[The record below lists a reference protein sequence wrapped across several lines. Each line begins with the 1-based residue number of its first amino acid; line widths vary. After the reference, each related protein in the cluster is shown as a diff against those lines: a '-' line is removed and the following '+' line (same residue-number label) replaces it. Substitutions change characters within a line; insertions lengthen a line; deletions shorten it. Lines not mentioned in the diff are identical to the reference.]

1 MDFRPYIS
9 PMLSKDVFLTFTDR
23 NMVRK
28 VALEL
33 DAVQKELASGTAAL
47 GYIRGCFDRGF
58 SYLRYAASNKRLMPQ
73 IGDWLKS
80 SELIE
85 AIFSSEGVCTRLFKE
100 VNLFYYELAGYANMP
115 VSEHH
120 FHIKTQDEPER
131 EPDRFP
137 CVAVLDN
144 LRSAFNVGT
153 IFRTADGFAAESLL
167 LTGITPG
174 ADNKKVQKTSM
185 GAWEY
190 MPWEREESALKALKA
205 LKGRGYAVY
214 ALETVEGSESVFDSR
229 LQFPMA
235 VLLGNEEFGVLEDA
249 LAMADGILRIPMYGK
264 KNSFNVGV
272 SFGMLLYEA
281 RKQWQK
287 SISENS

>member
-1 MDFRPYIS
+1 
-9 PMLSKDVFLTFTDR
+9 
-23 NMVRK
+23 MVRK

-33 DAVQKELASGTAAL
+33 DAAQKALAAASA
-47 GYIRGCFDRGF
+47 GYGFLKGCLDRGI
-58 SYLRYAASNKRLMPQ
+58 SCLRYACSSSRLLPQ
-73 IGDWLKS
+73 AEGWL
-80 SELIE
+80 E
-85 AIFSSEGVCTRLFKE
+85 AAEQALAVLENRGPGILLFKE
-100 VNLFYYELAGYANMP
+100 VNLLYYELAQYANMP

-120 FHIKTQDEPER
+120 FHIRAGDEPDR

-153 IFRTADGFAAESLL
+153 IFRTADGFAAALLL

-174 ADNKKVQKTSM
+174 VDNKKVQKTSM

-190 MPWEREESALKALKA
+190 MPWEREVNALSAVRTLKQ
-205 LKGRGYAVY
+205 RGYAVY
-214 ALETVEGSESVFDSR
+214 ALETVEGSESVFDYT

-235 VLLGNEEFGVLEDA
+235 VLFGNEEFGILEDVLE
-249 LAMADGILRIPMYGK
+249 LADGILRIPMYGK

-281 RKQWQK
+281 RRQWQAA
-287 SISENS
+287 ISGDS